1 MFSFLIVPSGIRP
14 RCKTC
19 GSLGSSHWQ
28 RPSISSAT
36 SDQHGCSL
44 SHDQKKC
51 RWLALIWPHS
61 LQHCFFFVLFFCFNV
76 FAFNIKCNKRT
87 ESIIFPSWSLSP
99 LRSDLRSFRR
109 PFGVTSVQGS
119 LGVSGG
125 LELACSATS
134 LAFDADFLF
143 DIFAWFV
150 YNICLLWISFP
161 FYTNSEWWIKFF
173 TGVESNLISLSWFLQ
188 MTIFQQK
195 NLMLIESNLSKLKSV
210 SWLF

>member
-28 RPSISSAT
+28 SPSISSAT

-61 LQHCFFFVLFFCFNV
+61 LQHCFFFFCFNV
-76 FAFNIKCNKRT
+76 FAFNINCNKRT

-109 PFGVTSVQGS
+109 SLGVTSVQGS

-125 LELACSATS
+125 LVS
-134 LAFDADFLF
+134 LQCYFTGFRCWFSF
-143 DIFAWFV
+143 DIFAWF
-150 YNICLLWISFP
+150 ICLLWISFP
-161 FYTNSEWWIKFF
+161 FYTNSEWWINLF

>member
-28 RPSISSAT
+28 SPSISSAT

-61 LQHCFFFVLFFCFNV
+61 LQHCFFFFCFNV
-76 FAFNIKCNKRT
+76 FAFNINCNKRT

-109 PFGVTSVQGS
+109 SLGVTSVQGS

-134 LAFDADFLF
+134 LAFDADFLL
-143 DIFAWFV
+143 IFLHGLFASCESISPFIPIA
-150 YNICLLWISFP
+150 NDESTCLL
-161 FYTNSEWWIKFF
+161 E
-173 TGVESNLISLSWFLQ
+173 LSP
-188 MTIFQQK
+188 T
-195 NLMLIESNLSKLKSV
+195 
-210 SWLF
+210 

>member
-28 RPSISSAT
+28 SPSISSAT

-44 SHDQKKC
+44 SHDQKVIG
-51 RWLALIWPHS
+51 LNMTTFSPTL
-61 LQHCFFFVLFFCFNV
+61 FFFFFCFNV
-76 FAFNIKCNKRT
+76 FAFNINCNKRT

-109 PFGVTSVQGS
+109 SLGVTSVQGS

-134 LAFDADFLF
+134 LAFDADFLL
-143 DIFAWFV
+143 IFLHGLFASCESVSPFIPIA
-150 YNICLLWISFP
+150 NDESTCLL
-161 FYTNSEWWIKFF
+161 E
-173 TGVESNLISLSWFLQ
+173 LSP
-188 MTIFQQK
+188 T
-195 NLMLIESNLSKLKSV
+195 
-210 SWLF
+210 